1 MVEAGIVAVG
11 DGDAGM
17 VAEGSKPGDTSVGV
31 NTSVTTVTTAS
42 NVGRL
47 ASVMVGRGSLILL
60 SAKAVERPPKM
71 NKKESVPK
79 RMLPPSLRKACIFL
93 PFMPRVQIQSARW
106 GVKR

>member
-31 NTSVTTVTTAS
+31 NTSATTTA

-47 ASVMVGRGSLILL
+47 VSVMVGRRGSLILL

-79 RMLPPSLRKACIFL
+79 RMLPPRLRKACIFL
-93 PFMPRVQIQSARW
+93 PFTPRLQIQSARW